1 VLATMRATVH
11 ARTVSVLA
19 ALTLV
24 AGCGG
29 HVTARPA
36 DLPRGTSSRLV
47 VARPAVAMLAAE
59 LTRAQVT
66 IDAPDASAAAVTHAG
81 ELEQVAVLRLA
92 NAPPARR
99 RAVLAA
105 LRRPATS
112 EIGADLRAASDLGTI
127 GAPLRRLPPWRI
139 INPPP
144 PMTLRGLFV
153 AASRRYG
160 VSWQTL
166 AAIEFVETRFGRVLG
181 PSSAGAQGPMQF
193 EPGTWAE
200 YGHGSIDDPRAAI
213 PAAARLLRT
222 NGAARDLPDALLHYN
237 DSIAYV
243 RAVETYAGVMRRDPR
258 AFLGLYAW
266 QVLVAGSHGRALI
279 LPVGFPRV
287 RPRAVSTRL

>member
-19 ALTLV
+19 ALALV

-29 HVTARPA
+29 HVAARPA
-36 DLPRGTSSRLV
+36 DLPRGASSGLV
-47 VARPAVAMLAAE
+47 AARPAVAVLAAQ
-59 LTRAQVT
+59 LTRAQAT

-105 LRRPATS
+105 LHRPATS

-127 GAPLRRLPPWRI
+127 TAPLRRLPPWRI

-144 PMTLRGLFV
+144 PMTLRELFV

-213 PAAARLLRT
+213 PAAARLLRA
-222 NGAARDLPDALLHYN
+222 NGAVRDLPDALLHYN
-237 DSIAYV
+237 DSNAYV

-266 QVLVAGSHGRALI
+266 QVLVAGPHGRALI

-287 RPRAVSTRL
+287 RPRSVSTHL